1 MFVIEEVFGTAPI
14 VDEYGDEITVTTLF
28 PMGAEMK
35 DIFRASKLIFDRVL
49 MQIPIDYTWYL

>member
-49 MQIPIDYTWYL
+49 MQIPIDYT